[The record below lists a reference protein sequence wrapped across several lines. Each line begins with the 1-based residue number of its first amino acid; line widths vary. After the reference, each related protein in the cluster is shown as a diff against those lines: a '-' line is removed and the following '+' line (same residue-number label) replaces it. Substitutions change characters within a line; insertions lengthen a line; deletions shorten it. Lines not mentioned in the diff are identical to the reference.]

1 MPTTLADRLFL
12 ARNLLERRLG
22 RKVTHR
28 KLGEVIGQRLH
39 RAPFS
44 AATVSQWMSGK
55 QPLSLS
61 AALALAKL
69 CGVDPGWL
77 AFGAASRA
85 PGPPGR
91 TRKAVPLIDEY
102 AGARPV
108 ASGGPKGRR
117 PARHHPRRAATG

>member
-1 MPTTLADRLFL
+1 MSTTLVDRLFI
-12 ARNLLERRLG
+12 ARNLLERQLG

-28 KLGEVIGQRLH
+28 RLGEVVAQRLQ

-55 QPLSLS
+55 QALSLS

-77 AFGAASRA
+77 AFGEASRA
-85 PGPPGR
+85 PPPLRG
-91 TRKAVPLIDEY
+91 TGKESSVVDEY
-102 AGARPV
+102 AGAQPV
-108 ASGGPKGRR
+108 AGARRKRRR
-117 PARHHPRRAATG
+117 PSGCRRAGSG